1 MGLLGTLGY
10 SCESAARSG
19 AFRAGPAT
27 RERASAEITALRL
40 GPKGLAQGTR
50 LARHA
55 REASGGQGRNRTSDT
70 RIFSAV
76 LYQLSYLAPVNC
88 KRRPKRRS
96 SISKGF
102 WSVFGDGRAP
112 K

>member
-40 GPKGLAQGTR
+40 GPKGLAPGTR

-55 REASGGQGRNRTSDT
+55 RESSGGQGRNRTSDS
-70 RIFSAV
+70 RLFSAV
-76 LYQLSYLAPVNC
+76 LYQLSYLAPGNC
-88 KRRPKRRS
+88 KTKPKGPSRLSEGCWR
-96 SISKGF
+96 
-102 WSVFGDGRAP
+102 
-112 K
+112 